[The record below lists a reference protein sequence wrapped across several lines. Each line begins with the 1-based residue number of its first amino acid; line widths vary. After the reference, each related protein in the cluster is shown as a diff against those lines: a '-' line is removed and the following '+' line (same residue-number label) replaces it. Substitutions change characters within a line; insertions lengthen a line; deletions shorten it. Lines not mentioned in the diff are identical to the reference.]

1 MKIAVISITEN
12 GAAISSEIKKHLVSI
27 HKIVHYAFG
36 KYPAKDAVLFSSL
49 SELTSQIF
57 NKYDGLIF
65 IASCGIAVRVTAP
78 YICSKVADPAVIAID
93 NQGKYA
99 VSLLSGHLGGAN
111 RLAREAAQCIGALPV
126 ITTATD
132 SSEKFSPDCFA
143 KSNNLYISNMEMAKE
158 TAACIVNGQKLGI
171 VCRYPH
177 SDLPDELSEDLN
189 LKTGI
194 CITDNINEQ
203 PYENTL
209 CLLPE
214 NIIIGIGCRKNV
226 SFDILESFILSC
238 LNDNNIP
245 LYRVKELATVDLKKE
260 EAAIN
265 RFSRKHGIPL
275 KFYTPKQLMKVPGS
289 FSSSDFVKSVTNADN
304 ICERSAAASRGK
316 LIVSKICGKGVTFA
330 AAEQRVFIDFERG

>member
-12 GAAISSEIKKHLVSI
+12 GSAIAHEIKKHLGSF
-27 HKIVHYAFG
+27 HEIVHYAFD
-36 KYPAKDAVLFSSL
+36 KYPAKGSVLFSSL
-49 SELTSQIF
+49 SELISQIF

-65 IASCGIAVRVTAP
+65 ISSCGIAVRMTAP
-78 YICSKVADPAVIAID
+78 YICSKITDPAVISID

-111 RLAREAAQCIGALPV
+111 RLAREAAQCIGAIPV

-143 KSNNLYISNMEMAKE
+143 KENNLYIANMEMAKE
-158 TAACIVNGQKLGI
+158 AAACIVNGQKLGI
-171 VCRYPH
+171 VCHFPH
-177 SDLPDELSEDLN
+177 TALPEELSEELN

-194 CITDNINEQ
+194 CITDNIDEQ

-209 CLLPE
+209 HLLPK
-214 NIIIGIGCRKNV
+214 NIILGVGCRKNL
-226 SFDILESFILSC
+226 SFNILESFILNC
-238 LNDNNIP
+238 LNSNNIP
-245 LYRVKELATVDLKKE
+245 LCRVKELATVDLKKE
-260 EAAIN
+260 EDAIN
-265 RFSRKHGIPL
+265 RFSRKYGIPL
-275 KFYTPKQLMKVPGS
+275 KFYTSIQLMKVQGR

-304 ICERSAAASRGK
+304 ICERSAAASGGK

-330 AAEQRVFIDFERG
+330 AAEQKVLINFERG

>member
-12 GAAISSEIKKHLVSI
+12 GAAISSEIKKHLGSI
-27 HKIVHYAFG
+27 YEIVHYAFN
-36 KYPAKDAVLFSSL
+36 KYPTKDAVLFSSL
-49 SELTSQIF
+49 SKLTSQIF

-65 IASCGIAVRVTAP
+65 IASCGIAVRMTAP
-78 YICSKVADPAVIAID
+78 YICSKITDPAVIAID

-111 RLAREAAQCIGALPV
+111 KLAREAAQCIGALPV
-126 ITTATD
+126 ITTD

-143 KSNNLYISNMEMAKE
+143 KENNLYISNMKMAKE
-158 TAACIVNGQKLGI
+158 AAACIVNGQKLGI
-171 VCRYPH
+171 VCHFPH
-177 SDLPDELSEDLN
+177 AGLPEELSEDLN

-203 PYENTL
+203 PYKNTL
-209 CLLPE
+209 CLLPK
-214 NIIIGIGCRKNV
+214 NIIIGVGCRKNI
-226 SFDILESFILSC
+226 SFNILESFILSC

-245 LYRVKELATVDLKKE
+245 LFRVKELATVDLKNE

-265 RFSRKHGIPL
+265 MFSRKYRIPL
-275 KFYTPKQLMKVPGS
+275 KFYTPKQLMEVPGS
-289 FSSSDFVKSVTNADN
+289 FSSSDFVKSVTSADN
-304 ICERSAAASRGK
+304 ICERSAAASGGK

-330 AAEQRVFIDFERG
+330 AAEQEVFIDFERG